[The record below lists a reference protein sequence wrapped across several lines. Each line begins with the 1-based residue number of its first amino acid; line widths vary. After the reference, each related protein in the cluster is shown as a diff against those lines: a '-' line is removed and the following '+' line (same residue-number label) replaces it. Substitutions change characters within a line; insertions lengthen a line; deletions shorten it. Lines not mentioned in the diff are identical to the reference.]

1 MTFEPYSFLMI
12 ASIMLALVLSGSV
25 KGVFGI
31 GFPVVAMAILPL
43 FITPISAI
51 TVIALPIVVTNIQQL
66 FSEKEWR
73 HIIIKYRYMALFMLL
88 ASFLSSQILTQISVD
103 LITAIIGFALALFAI
118 YSLFNFTL
126 PITSHSV
133 WQIIAGASSGLL
145 SGMTGIQSTA
155 IIYFASLDISRNE
168 FVGAVGYI
176 FLVGGLGLSIGLINN
191 NLLNSSSA
199 ILSIAAV
206 LFSTVG
212 FKLGSLLRP
221 YIHSELF
228 KKLLFLLMLIIGMKQ
243 IYQFF
248 ANSI

>member
-1 MTFEPYSFLMI
+1 MTFEPYSFLTI

-73 HIIIKYRYMALFMLL
+73 FIIIKYRYMALFMLL

-103 LITAIIGFALALFAI
+103 LITAIIGFALVLFAI

>member
-1 MTFEPYSFLMI
+1 MTFEPYSFLTI

-88 ASFLSSQILTQISVD
+88 ASFLSSQILTQISMD

-212 FKLGSLLRP
+212 FKIGSLLRP

>member
-1 MTFEPYSFLMI
+1 MI

-126 PITSHSV
+126 PITTHSV

-191 NLLNSSSA
+191 NLLNSSTV
-199 ILSIAAV
+199 ILSLFGV
-206 LFSTVG
+206 LFSVVG

-248 ANSI
+248 AYSI

>member
-1 MTFEPYSFLMI
+1 MTFEPYSFLTI

-73 HIIIKYRYMALFMLL
+73 YIIIKYRYMALFMLL

-126 PITSHSV
+126 PITTHSS

-206 LFSTVG
+206 LFSTIG

>member
-73 HIIIKYRYMALFMLL
+73 RIIIKYRYMALFMLL

-126 PITSHSV
+126 PITTHSS

-155 IIYFASLDISRNE
+155 IIYFASLDISRDE

-191 NLLNSSSA
+191 NFLNSSTVM
-199 ILSIAAV
+199 LSLFGV
-206 LFSTVG
+206 LFSVVG

>member
-73 HIIIKYRYMALFMLL
+73 RIIIKYRYMALFMLL

-126 PITSHSV
+126 PITTHSS

-191 NLLNSSSA
+191 SLLNSSTVMIS
-199 ILSIAAV
+199 LFGV
-206 LFSTVG
+206 LFSVVG

-228 KKLLFLLMLIIGMKQ
+228 NNLLFPLITIIYMQQ
-243 IYQFF
+243 IHHFLR
-248 ANSI
+248 NSI

>member
-126 PITSHSV
+126 PITTHSS

-155 IIYFASLDISRNE
+155 IIYFASLDISRDE

-191 NLLNSSSA
+191 NFLNSSTVM
-199 ILSIAAV
+199 LSLFGV
-206 LFSTVG
+206 LFSVVG

-243 IYQFF
+243 IYQYF

>member
-1 MTFEPYSFLMI
+1 MTFEPYSFLTI

-73 HIIIKYRYMALFMLL
+73 YIIIKYRYMALFMLL

-103 LITAIIGFALALFAI
+103 LITAIIGFALVLFAI

-248 ANSI
+248 AYSI

>member
-73 HIIIKYRYMALFMLL
+73 RIIIKYRYMALFMLL

-126 PITSHSV
+126 PITTHSS

-155 IIYFASLDISRNE
+155 IIYFASLNISKNE
-168 FVGAVGYI
+168 FVGGVGYI
-176 FLVGGLGLSIGLINN
+176 FLIGGLGLTIGLLNN
-191 NLLNSSSA
+191 NLLNSSTGM
-199 ILSIAAV
+199 LSLFGV
-206 LFSTVG
+206 LFSVVG

-248 ANSI
+248 AYSI

>member
-1 MTFEPYSFLMI
+1 MTFEPYSFLTI

-103 LITAIIGFALALFAI
+103 LITAIIGFALVLFAI

-248 ANSI
+248 AYSI

>member
-51 TVIALPIVVTNIQQL
+51 TVIAIPIVVTNIQQL

>member
-73 HIIIKYRYMALFMLL
+73 QIIIKYRYMALFMLL

-126 PITSHSV
+126 PITTHSS

-191 NLLNSSSA
+191 SLLNSSTVM
-199 ILSIAAV
+199 LSLFGV
-206 LFSTVG
+206 LFSVVG

-243 IYQFF
+243 IYQYF

>member
-1 MTFEPYSFLMI
+1 MTFEPYSVLMI

-73 HIIIKYRYMALFMLL
+73 HIIVKYRYMALFMLL
-88 ASFLSSQILTQISVD
+88 TSFLSSQILTQISVD

-126 PITSHSV
+126 PITTHSV

-191 NLLNSSSA
+191 NLLNSSTVM
-199 ILSIAAV
+199 LSLFGV
-206 LFSTVG
+206 LMSVVG

>member
-126 PITSHSV
+126 PITTHSV

-191 NLLNSSSA
+191 NLLNSSTV
-199 ILSIAAV
+199 ILSLFGV
-206 LFSTVG
+206 LFSVVG

-248 ANSI
+248 AYSI

>member
-1 MTFEPYSFLMI
+1 MIFESFDYLTITYILMG
-12 ASIMLALVLSGSV
+12 LVLSGSV
-25 KGVFGI
+25 KGIFGI

-43 FITPISAI
+43 FITPIAAI

-66 FSEKEWR
+66 FSEKEWK
-73 HIIIKYRYMALFMLL
+73 HIIFKYRYMAISMML

-103 LITAIIGFALALFAI
+103 LITAVIGFALALFAI

-126 PITSHSV
+126 PITSQPL
-133 WQIIAGASSGLL
+133 WQIFAGASSGLL

-155 IIYFASLDISRNE
+155 IIYFASLSISRNE

-191 NLLNSSSA
+191 DLLNSNSA
-199 ILSIAAV
+199 IISVLAI
-206 LFSTVG
+206 LFSVIG
-212 FKLGSLLRP
+212 FKLGSVLRP
-221 YIHSELF
+221 YISSILF
-228 KKLLFLLMLIIGMKQ
+228 KKMLFVTMLLIGIKQ

-248 ANSI
+248 I

>member
-1 MTFEPYSFLMI
+1 MTFEPYSFLTI

-73 HIIIKYRYMALFMLL
+73 YIIIKYRYMALFMLL

-103 LITAIIGFALALFAI
+103 LITAIIGFALVLFAI

>member
-126 PITSHSV
+126 PITTHSS

-191 NLLNSSSA
+191 SLLNSSTVMIS
-199 ILSIAAV
+199 LFGV
-206 LFSTVG
+206 LFSVVG

>member
-73 HIIIKYRYMALFMLL
+73 RIIIKYRYMALFMLL

-126 PITSHSV
+126 PITTHSS

-191 NLLNSSSA
+191 SLLNSSTVM
-199 ILSIAAV
+199 LSLFGV
-206 LFSTVG
+206 LFSVVG

-243 IYQFF
+243 IYQYF

>member
-1 MTFEPYSFLMI
+1 MTFEPYSFLTI

-73 HIIIKYRYMALFMLL
+73 YIIIKYRYMALFMLL

-126 PITSHSV
+126 PITSHPA

-168 FVGAVGYI
+168 FIGAVGYI

>member
-1 MTFEPYSFLMI
+1 
-12 ASIMLALVLSGSV
+12 MLTLVLSGSV
-25 KGVFGI
+25 KGIFGI

-43 FITPISAI
+43 FVTPITAI
-51 TVIALPIVVTNIQQL
+51 AVIALPIVVTNIQQL
-66 FSEKEWR
+66 FSEKDWR
-73 HIIIKYRYMALFMLL
+73 YIIIKYKYMALFMLL

-126 PITSHSV
+126 PITSHPA
-133 WQIIAGASSGLL
+133 WQVVAGGSSGLL

-155 IIYFASLDISRNE
+155 IIYFASLDISKNE

-206 LFSTVG
+206 LFSVVG
-212 FKLGSLLRP
+212 FRLGSLLRP
-221 YIHSELF
+221 YIGSVLF
-228 KKLLFLLMLIIGMKQ
+228 KKMLFVVMLFIGLKQ
-243 IYQFF
+243 IYQFL
-248 ANSI
+248 A

>member
-73 HIIIKYRYMALFMLL
+73 QIIIKYRYMALFMLL

-126 PITSHSV
+126 PITTHSS

-155 IIYFASLDISRNE
+155 IIYFASLDISRDE

-191 NLLNSSSA
+191 NFLNSSTVM
-199 ILSIAAV
+199 LSLFGV
-206 LFSTVG
+206 LFSVVG

>member
-1 MTFEPYSFLMI
+1 MTFEPYSFLTI

-73 HIIIKYRYMALFMLL
+73 YIIIKYRYMALFMLL

-145 SGMTGIQSTA
+145 SGMTGIQSTV

>member
-51 TVIALPIVVTNIQQL
+51 TVIALPILVTNIQQL

-126 PITSHSV
+126 PITTHSS

-155 IIYFASLDISRNE
+155 IIYLSSLDISRDE

-176 FLVGGLGLSIGLINN
+176 FLVGGLGLTIGLINN
-191 NLLNSSSA
+191 NFLNSSTVM
-199 ILSIAAV
+199 LSLFGV
-206 LFSTVG
+206 LFSVVG

>member
-1 MTFEPYSFLMI
+1 MTFEPYSFLTI

-31 GFPVVAMAILPL
+31 GLPVVAMAILPL

-73 HIIIKYRYMALFMLL
+73 YIIIKYRYMALFMLL

-118 YSLFNFTL
+118 YSLFTFTL

>member
-1 MTFEPYSFLMI
+1 MTIEPYSFLSI
-12 ASIMLALVLSGSV
+12 ASIMLGLVLSGSV

-43 FITPISAI
+43 FVTPITAI

-66 FSEKEWR
+66 FSEKEWM
-73 HIIIKYRYMALFMLL
+73 HIIKKYKYMALFMLL

-103 LITAIIGFALALFAI
+103 LISAIIGFALALFAI

-126 PITSHSV
+126 PITSHPA
-133 WQIIAGASSGLL
+133 WQIIAGGSSGLL

-191 NLLNSSSA
+191 NLLNSSSTV
-199 ILSIAAV
+199 LSIAAV
-206 LFSTVG
+206 LFSVLG
-212 FKLGSLLRP
+212 FKLGSVLRP
-221 YIHSELF
+221 YIGLELF
-228 KKLLFLLMLIIGMKQ
+228 KKMLFVVMLLIGIKQ

-248 ANSI
+248 A

>member
-126 PITSHSV
+126 PITTHSS

-155 IIYFASLDISRNE
+155 IIYFASLDISRDE

-191 NLLNSSSA
+191 NLLNSSTV
-199 ILSIAAV
+199 ILSLFGV
-206 LFSTVG
+206 LFSVVG

>member
-51 TVIALPIVVTNIQQL
+51 TVIALPILVTNIQQL

-73 HIIIKYRYMALFMLL
+73 RIIIKYRYMALFMLL

-126 PITSHSV
+126 PITTHSS

-191 NLLNSSSA
+191 NFLNSSTVM
-199 ILSIAAV
+199 LSLFGV
-206 LFSTVG
+206 LFSVVG

>member
-1 MTFEPYSFLMI
+1 MTFEPYSFLTI

-73 HIIIKYRYMALFMLL
+73 FIIIKYRYMALFMLL

>member
-73 HIIIKYRYMALFMLL
+73 QIIIKYRYMALFMLL

-126 PITSHSV
+126 PITTHSS

-155 IIYFASLDISRNE
+155 IIYFASLDISRDE

-176 FLVGGLGLSIGLINN
+176 FLVGGLGLTIGLINN
-191 NLLNSSSA
+191 NFLNSSTVM
-199 ILSIAAV
+199 LSLFGV
-206 LFSTVG
+206 LFSVVG

-243 IYQFF
+243 IYQYF

>member
-126 PITSHSV
+126 PITTHSV

-191 NLLNSSSA
+191 NLLNSSTV
-199 ILSIAAV
+199 ILSLFGV
-206 LFSTVG
+206 LFSVVG

>member
-118 YSLFNFTL
+118 YSLCNFTL
-126 PITSHSV
+126 PITTHSS

-155 IIYFASLDISRNE
+155 IIYFASLDISRDE

-191 NLLNSSSA
+191 NFLNSSTVM
-199 ILSIAAV
+199 LSLFGV
-206 LFSTVG
+206 LFSVVG

-248 ANSI
+248 AYSI

>member
-126 PITSHSV
+126 PITTHSS

-191 NLLNSSSA
+191 NFLNSSTVM
-199 ILSIAAV
+199 LSLFGV
-206 LFSTVG
+206 LFSVVG

-243 IYQFF
+243 IYQYF

>member
-1 MTFEPYSFLMI
+1 
-12 ASIMLALVLSGSV
+12 MLALVLSGSV

-51 TVIALPIVVTNIQQL
+51 TVIALPLVVTNIQQL

-126 PITSHSV
+126 PITTHSV

-191 NLLNSSSA
+191 NLLNSSTV
-199 ILSIAAV
+199 ILSLFGV
-206 LFSTVG
+206 LFSVVG

>member
-1 MTFEPYSFLMI
+1 MTFEPYSFLTI

-126 PITSHSV
+126 PITTHSV

-191 NLLNSSSA
+191 NLLNSSTVM
-199 ILSIAAV
+199 LSLFGV
-206 LFSTVG
+206 LFSVVG

>member
-1 MTFEPYSFLMI
+1 MTFEPYSFLTI

-73 HIIIKYRYMALFMLL
+73 YIIIKYRYMALFMLL

-228 KKLLFLLMLIIGMKQ
+228 KKLLFLLMLIIGIKQ

>member
-1 MTFEPYSFLMI
+1 
-12 ASIMLALVLSGSV
+12 MLALVLSGSV

-51 TVIALPIVVTNIQQL
+51 TVIALPILVTNIQQL

-126 PITSHSV
+126 PITTHSS

-155 IIYFASLDISRNE
+155 IIYFASLDISRDE

-176 FLVGGLGLSIGLINN
+176 FLVGGLGLTIGLINN
-191 NLLNSSSA
+191 NFLNSSTVM
-199 ILSIAAV
+199 LSLFGV
-206 LFSTVG
+206 LFSVVG